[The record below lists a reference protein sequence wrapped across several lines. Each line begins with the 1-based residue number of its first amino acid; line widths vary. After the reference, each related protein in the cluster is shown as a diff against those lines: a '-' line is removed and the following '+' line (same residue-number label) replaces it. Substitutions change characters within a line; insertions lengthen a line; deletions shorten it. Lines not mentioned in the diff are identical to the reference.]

1 MKAGPIFIFLF
12 LLVFIIIIFPD
23 FYADTMNNTLTGSEG
38 LIIENIAVIFLAMFC
53 AIPVLYVLLEKG
65 RD

>member
-1 MKAGPIFIFLF
+1 MKAGPIIIFML
-12 LLVFIIIIFPD
+12 LLVMFILIFPD
-23 FYADTMNNTLTGSEG
+23 FYADTKNNTLTGSEG

-53 AIPVLYVLLEKG
+53 AIPVLYVLVEKG